1 MKAIFI
7 NRDGAIC
14 RNWKDH
20 VKSRVEL
27 EFLPGARQS
36 LAQLAALDMPIVV
49 IANHGTVSAQTVGHT
64 HQKMMKE
71 IEKIGGRVDRV
82 LYCPHRPDENYTC
95 CQPQLHPFWQIARE
109 MGIDLTQSYLI
120 SDAYADLAAGEEVGC
135 HCFLVLTPHG
145 HDVMRQCLL
154 DGKNR
159 LVVASDLESVANAIL
174 REEGI
179 T

>member
-20 VKSRVEL
+20 VKSRAEL

-49 IANHGTVSAQTVGHT
+49 IASQAIANHETVSAQTVGHI
-64 HQKMMKE
+64 HRQMMKE
-71 IEKIGGRVDRV
+71 IEKTGGRVDRV

-95 CQPQLHPFWQIARE
+95 CQPQLHPF
-109 MGIDLTQSYLI
+109 
-120 SDAYADLAAGEEVGC
+120 
-135 HCFLVLTPHG
+135 
-145 HDVMRQCLL
+145 
-154 DGKNR
+154 
-159 LVVASDLESVANAIL
+159 
-174 REEGI
+174 
-179 T
+179 